1 MIFILKL
8 IIEILMQIVLFYK
21 TIQYICT
28 VKQNGMNI
36 VSHKRLADC
45 YHIHPDAELGLQ
57 LWYKIANEAKWKCF
71 ADIKK
76 DFNSVDSIGNQRY
89 VFNIKGNNYRLVV
102 VIQFVH
108 QYIYIRFAGTHAQYD
123 KIDCNTI

>member
-1 MIFILKL
+1 MK
-8 IIEILMQIVLFYK
+8 
-21 TIQYICT
+21 
-28 VKQNGMNI
+28 I
-36 VSHKRLADC
+36 VSHKRLVDC
-45 YHIHPDAELGLQ
+45 YTVYPDAETGLQ
-57 LWYKIANEAKWKCF
+57 LWYKIAYAAKWKCF

-108 QYIYIRFAGTHAQYD
+108 QYIYIRFVGTHAQYD